1 MSNDENVMVL
11 YGSSKQ
17 WIELTAR
24 DITLEYRA
32 NGYDVREVDAKTD
45 DLTTAFESGLFDT
58 DPIFVVLTN
67 PTKNKKLDQHLKSR
81 GASEVLI
88 VHKNDRLPKALEG
101 YLNRKLDEPQ
111 YEDQKKEWASEW
123 VHKYA
128 EKYAKKIDPVL
139 CRAVVNRVG
148 IDLGALRWEVVKYVH
163 AVGEEEQ
170 ITPNIVVNL
179 ISDLTEAS
187 FIDLSNAIMERN
199 HKAFIKIC
207 EKIERSSKA
216 DQTMAVC
223 NGILLS
229 NCINL
234 LEVGLRVEAKMS
246 LDHIAQDL
254 GKNPYAIKN
263 FIAPKIDSF
272 GGVQNLRRLL
282 NVLYECEN
290 NVVSGGRDSW
300 LKFKVGV
307 LGIL

>member
-17 WIELTAR
+17 WIDLTAR

-45 DLTTAFESGLFDT
+45 DLMTAFESGLFDT

-67 PTKNKKLDQHLKSR
+67 PTKNKKLDQHLKAR
-81 GASEVLI
+81 GASEVLV
-88 VHKNDRLPKALEG
+88 VHTNDRLPKALEG
-101 YLNRKLDEPQ
+101 YLSRKLDEPQ
-111 YEDQKKEWASEW
+111 YEDQKKEWASDW
-123 VHKYA
+123 VHKYV
-128 EKYAKKIDPVL
+128 EKYEKKIDPVL

-163 AVGEEEQ
+163 AVGDEDQ

-199 HKAFIKIC
+199 HKAFIKVC
-207 EKIERSSKA
+207 EKIERSSKT

-234 LEVGLRVEAKMS
+234 LEVGLRVEAKMN
-246 LDHIAQDL
+246 LEQIASDL
-254 GKNPYAIKN
+254 RKNPYAIKN
-263 FIAPKIDSF
+263 FIAPKIYSF

>member
-1 MSNDENVMVL
+1 MSDNENVMVL

-32 NGYDVREVDAKTD
+32 NGYDIREVDAKTD
-45 DLTTAFESGLFDT
+45 DLTNAFESGLFDT

-67 PTKNKKLDQHLKSR
+67 PTKNKKLDQHLKAR
-81 GASEVLI
+81 GTSEVLVI
-88 VHKNDRLPKALEG
+88 HTNDRLPKALEG
-101 YLNRKLDEPQ
+101 YLTRKLDEPQ

-123 VHKYA
+123 VYKYA

-163 AVGEEEQ
+163 AIGEEEQ

-179 ISDLTEAS
+179 ISDLTEAN

-199 HKAFIKIC
+199 HKAFIQRC
-207 EKIERSSKA
+207 EKIERSSKT

-254 GKNPYAIKN
+254 GKNPWAIKK
-263 FIAPKIDSF
+263 FIAPKIYTF
-272 GGVQNLRRLL
+272 GGVGNLRRLL

>member
-88 VHKNDRLPKALEG
+88 VHTNDRLPKALEG

-263 FIAPKIDSF
+263 FIAPKIYSF

>member
-17 WIELTAR
+17 WIDLTAR

-32 NGYDVREVDAKTD
+32 NGYEVREVDAKTD
-45 DLTTAFESGLFDT
+45 DLSTAFESGLFDT

-67 PTKNKKLDQHLKSR
+67 PTKDKKLDQHLKAR
-81 GASEVLI
+81 GASEVLV
-88 VHKNDRLPKALEG
+88 VHTNDRLPKALEG
-101 YLNRKLDEPQ
+101 YLTRKLDEPQ
-111 YEDQKKEWASEW
+111 YEDQKKEWASDW
-123 VHKYA
+123 LHKYA

-163 AVGEEEQ
+163 AVGDEEQ

-199 HKAFIKIC
+199 HKAFIKVC
-207 EKIERSSKA
+207 EKIERSSKT

-234 LEVGLRVEAKMS
+234 LEVGLRVEAKMN
-246 LDHIAQDL
+246 LEQIASDL
-254 GKNPYAIKN
+254 RKNPYAIKN
-263 FIAPKIDSF
+263 FIAPKIYSF

>member
-17 WIELTAR
+17 WIDLTAR

-67 PTKNKKLDQHLKSR
+67 PTKNKKLDQHLKAR
-81 GASEVLI
+81 GASEVLV
-88 VHKNDRLPKALEG
+88 VHTNDRLPKALEG
-101 YLNRKLDEPQ
+101 YLTRKLDEPQ
-111 YEDQKKEWASEW
+111 YEDQKKEWASDW
-123 VHKYA
+123 VHKYVG
-128 EKYAKKIDPVL
+128 KYAKKIDPVL

-163 AVGEEEQ
+163 AVGDEEQ

-199 HKAFIKIC
+199 HKAFIKVC
-207 EKIERSSKA
+207 EKIERSSKT

-234 LEVGLRVEAKMS
+234 LEVGLRVEAKMN

-263 FIAPKIDSF
+263 FIAPKIYSF

>member
-263 FIAPKIDSF
+263 FIAPKIYSF